1 MIDLVACG
9 ITILVVLGVM
19 VRKTSAGVAILAL
32 LAGVLLD
39 QLLGQWLIGFI
50 PEQDKVGM
58 LYITAAVHMLITFV
72 PAIVALIAVR
82 VGKHH
87 IVPSL
92 LASLALGFL
101 MTFFATKI
109 ILPLPII
116 PEEFKQSGLLVFL
129 QPYQNAI
136 LAFSATIALVEMVLS
151 YGKTV
156 AHHKKNRHKARF

>member
-1 MIDLVACG
+1 
-9 ITILVVLGVM
+9 
-19 VRKTSAGVAILAL
+19 
-32 LAGVLLD
+32 
-39 QLLGQWLIGFI
+39 LGQWLIGFI
-50 PEQDKVGM
+50 PEQNKENM

-72 PAIVALIAVR
+72 PALVALVAVR

-101 MTFFATKI
+101 ITFFATKI
-109 ILPLPII
+109 LLPLPIV
-116 PEEFKQSGLLVFL
+116 PEDFKRSGLLVFL

-136 LAFSATIALVEMVLS
+136 LAFSATIALIEMVLS